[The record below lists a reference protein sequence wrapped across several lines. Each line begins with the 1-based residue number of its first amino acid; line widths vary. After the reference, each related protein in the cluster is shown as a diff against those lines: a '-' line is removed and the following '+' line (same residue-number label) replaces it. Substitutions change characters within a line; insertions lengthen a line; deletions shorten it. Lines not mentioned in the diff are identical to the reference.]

1 MSRTVLRTVIAEQ
14 TRTRPYL
21 TFQLS
26 KNIHQVAR
34 LSNTSLNNEQ
44 VDLRKVAVI
53 LCNYNYTDN
62 CYCRYGRD
70 EVVYLRGRERD
81 K

>member
-1 MSRTVLRTVIAEQ
+1 MRTVIAEQ

-44 VDLRKVAVI
+44 VDLRKVAVV
-53 LCNYNYTDN
+53 LCNYNS
-62 CYCRYGRD
+62 
-70 EVVYLRGRERD
+70 D
-81 K
+81 KIADTGETK

>member
-1 MSRTVLRTVIAEQ
+1 MMSRTVLRSVIAEQ

-44 VDLRKVAVI
+44 VDLRKVAVV
-53 LCNYNYTDN
+53 LCNYNYTDKIADT
-62 CYCRYGRD
+62 G
-70 EVVYLRGRERD
+70 ET

>member
-1 MSRTVLRTVIAEQ
+1 MMSRTVLRTVIAEQ

-62 CYCRYGRD
+62 IADTG
-70 EVVYLRGRERD
+70 ET

>member
-1 MSRTVLRTVIAEQ
+1 MRTVIAEQ

-26 KNIHQVAR
+26 KNIHEVAR

-53 LCNYNYTDN
+53 LCNCNYTDN
-62 CYCRYGRD
+62 IADTG
-70 EVVYLRGRERD
+70 ET

>member
-1 MSRTVLRTVIAEQ
+1 MMSRTVLRSVIAEQ

-26 KNIHQVAR
+26 KNIQQVAR

-44 VDLRKVAVI
+44 VDLRKVAVV
-53 LCNYNYTDN
+53 LCIYTDN
-62 CYCRYGRD
+62 IADTG
-70 EVVYLRGRERD
+70 ET

>member
-44 VDLRKVAVI
+44 VDLRKVAVV
-53 LCNYNYTDN
+53 LCNYNHTDKIADT
-62 CYCRYGRD
+62 G
-70 EVVYLRGRERD
+70 ET

>member
-53 LCNYNYTDN
+53 LCSNYNYTDN
-62 CYCRYGRD
+62 IADTG
-70 EVVYLRGRERD
+70 ET

>member
-53 LCNYNYTDN
+53 LCNNYNYTDKIADT
-62 CYCRYGRD
+62 G
-70 EVVYLRGRERD
+70 ET